1 MENGLDEAGTMDW
14 ERVICEIMDKM
25 VLSKSRETQL
35 RYMEEVVNEVE
46 DLVITAYYIG
56 SRNKKP

>member
-1 MENGLDEAGTMDW
+1 MEKGLDQAGTLDW
-14 ERVICEIMDKM
+14 ERTICEIMDKM
-25 VLSKSRETQL
+25 VLAKSRESQL

-56 SRNKKP
+56 SRNKK